1 MFAGVMGT
9 VMEVERVH
17 QGVSAFC
24 GVALFAENPAI
35 VSVAAF
41 SQLVKSYLGGE
52 LSSTPPRH
60 HETTLVLII
69 RSS

>member
-24 GVALFAENPAI
+24 GVALFAEDPCDCECGC
-35 VSVAAF
+35 F
-41 SQLVKSYLGGE
+41 
-52 LSSTPPRH
+52 
-60 HETTLVLII
+60 
-69 RSS
+69 